1 MGKEVLSKRYTEKE
15 EAFWQ
20 RRVLP
25 EEARDEIVE
34 RKGYRWFRS
43 ANVVAIEHYRPT
55 SRVEPQS
62 KAS

>member
-1 MGKEVLSKRYTEKE
+1 MAEKALQKRYTERE

-25 EEARDEIVE
+25 EEDRDVITE

-43 ANVVAIEHYRPT
+43 TNIVCIEHYRPT
-55 SRVEPQS
+55 TKPVLRL